1 MFKDEETGIFF
12 SCLDKLYTANEFD
25 KMKEE
30 VTIEDITLH
39 GSEIDDDPDGRKIKP
54 DRFEIVWQG

>member
-1 MFKDEETGIFF
+1 M
-12 SCLDKLYTANEFD
+12 DKLYTANEFD